1 MEMTAAQ
8 ALVRCLELEGI
19 SVVFGYPGGSILP
32 VYDALYASKKIKHVL
47 VRHEQ
52 GAAHAADGYS
62 RSTGRVGV
70 CIATSGPGATNLVT
84 GLANAYMDSIPMV
97 AITGQVPA
105 SQIGTD
111 AFQEVDITGV
121 TLPLTKHNYL
131 VKDAQKLP
139 EIVKKAFYIAS
150 SGRPGPVLIDL
161 PKDIASTIIEF
172 NEEWEPVQLQGY
184 RPTCKGHPG
193 KIEEAA
199 ELLSS
204 AQRPMI
210 YAGGGVLSSHASA
223 ELLQLAELL
232 SAPVANSFMGISSFP
247 CDHPLFMGML
257 GLHGTHYA
265 NLAVSRCDVLLALG
279 ARFADRVTGRI
290 DGFAP
295 EAKII
300 HIDVDPAEIGK
311 NVCIDVPIVGD
322 VKMILENLLQKLQ
335 KKKISPNNGW
345 ISKIKEWK
353 KKHPLH
359 YQQESEKIL
368 PQKVIESISQ
378 ATDGQAFV
386 ATDVGQ
392 HQMWVSH
399 FYQFKQAGHL
409 ISSGGLGTMG
419 FGLPAAVG
427 VQMGNPQSTVVLITG
442 DGSIQMNI
450 QELATMVEQK
460 LPLKIFILNN
470 QTLGMVRQLQ
480 EFYCEKRYMAVNFEF
495 DPDFAVLA
503 RAYGIDSYTVKTE
516 SELKSILPQ
525 VIASPRAALVNCFV
539 NEEENV
545 IPMVLGGQALDE
557 GLF

>member
-1 MEMTAAQ
+1 
-8 ALVRCLELEGI
+8 
-19 SVVFGYPGGSILP
+19 
-32 VYDALYASKKIKHVL
+32 
-47 VRHEQ
+47 
-52 GAAHAADGYS
+52 
-62 RSTGRVGV
+62 TGKVGV

-97 AITGQVPA
+97 AITGQVPT

-139 EIVKKAFYIAS
+139 EIIKNAFYIAS
-150 SGRPGPVLIDL
+150 SGRPGPVLVDL
-161 PKDIASTIIEF
+161 PKDVASTVIDF
-172 NEEWEPVQLQGY
+172 NGEWKAVQLQGY
-184 RPTCKGHPG
+184 KPTYKGHPG

-199 ELLSS
+199 ALLSS

-210 YAGGGVLSSHASA
+210 YAGGGVLTSHASA

-232 SAPVANSFMGISSFP
+232 SAPVANSFMGIPSFP

-311 NVCIDVPIVGD
+311 NVRIDVPIVGD
-322 VKMILENLLQKLQ
+322 VKMVLESLLKKL
-335 KKKISPNNGW
+335 KKKEVPANNGW

-353 KKHPLH
+353 RKHPLH
-359 YQQESEKIL
+359 YQQESGRIL
-368 PQKVIESISQ
+368 PQAVIEGISQ

-392 HQMWVSH
+392 HQMWVAH
-399 FYQFKQAGHL
+399 FYQFKRTGGL

-419 FGLPAAVG
+419 FGLPAAIG
-427 VQMGNPQSTVVLITG
+427 VQMGNPEAPVVLVTG

-460 LPLKIFILNN
+460 LPVKIFILNN

-480 EFYCEKRYMAVNFEF
+480 EFYCEKRYIAVNFDF
-495 DPDFAVLA
+495 DPDFAILA
-503 RAYGIDSYTVKTE
+503 KAYGIDSYTVKTQA
-516 SELKSILPQ
+516 ELKAVLPE
-525 VIASPRAALVNCFV
+525 VMAGPGAAGGNCLVDP
-539 NEEENV
+539 EE
-545 IPMVLGGQALDE
+545 
-557 GLF
+557 